1 MKPRI
6 VVARSMPEPV
16 AQRARQEFDALLS
29 QDSRPQAG
37 EILAMLHQ
45 HQAEGLMVGATV
57 TLNAETIHD
66 MPPSLRVI
74 STVSAGYDRIDVA
87 AARARGIMVT
97 NAPEGPTECTAD
109 LAMMLL
115 LCAARRAT
123 EYLALM
129 QAGWRRNLE
138 LGEMLGTQ
146 VSHKTLGIFGMGRI
160 GREMAQRAR
169 GFGMKIVYHN
179 RSRLPAEQEQ
189 GARYFAD
196 FREMLPH
203 CQFLSLHAPLTAE
216 TSKVITRETLAL
228 LPQGAVFVNTSRG
241 PLVDEDALI
250 DALQSGQLAAAG
262 LDVLVNEPE
271 IDLRFTTL
279 PNVFMTPHAAS
290 ATVETRTR
298 MGFCALDNLAAV
310 LSGKPALSPV

>member
-6 VVARSMPEPV
+6 VVARSLPEPV
-16 AQRARQEFDALLS
+16 AQRASQEFDALLS
-29 QDSRPQAG
+29 QHGRPDAQ
-37 EILAMLHQ
+37 EILAMVHQ
-45 HQAEGLMVGATV
+45 QQAEGLLVGATV
-57 TLNAETIHD
+57 TLDAGTIAN
-66 MPPSLRVI
+66 MPASLRI
-74 STVSAGYDRIDVA
+74 IATLSAGYDRIDVE
-87 AARARGIMVT
+87 AARARGIIVT

-115 LCAARRAT
+115 LCAARRAN

-146 VSHKTLGIFGMGRI
+146 VCHKTLGIFGMGRI

-169 GFGMKIVYHN
+169 GFGMKVIYHN

-189 GARYFAD
+189 GAEYFSD

-203 CQFLSLHAPLTAE
+203 CQFLSLHAPLTPD
-216 TSKVITRETLAL
+216 TRQVITRETIAL
-228 LPQGAVFVNTSRG
+228 LPAGCVFVNTSRG
-241 PLVDEDALI
+241 QLVDEDALL
-250 DALQSGQLAAAG
+250 DALKSGHIAAAG
-262 LDVLVNEPE
+262 LDVLDNEPD
-271 IDLRFTTL
+271 IDLRFTSL

-290 ATVETRTR
+290 ATVETRSR

-310 LSGKPALSPV
+310 LGGKPALSPV